1 MELQSC
7 KFKEIQFTLK
17 NLQTEG
23 IKALH
28 TNKKKVVKDV
38 DKSTA
43 TKLTLN
49 VNKQEESKS
58 LFVYPFEGNNYY

>member
-1 MELQSC
+1 MYKRKRSTREIAALEIKGKLIDVDKIYRDKDQPMELQSC

-28 TNKKKVVKDV
+28 TNKKK
-38 DKSTA
+38 
-43 TKLTLN
+43 LLRM
-49 VNKQEESKS
+49 
-58 LFVYPFEGNNYY
+58 